1 MTPPFSRRQTL
12 SLLGGGAL
20 SPLLFSSAAAA
31 LSSVAGSASFLTAA
45 TRAGGVHGG
54 AILSSDGVLIAEFE
68 LPERGHGAALK
79 PGHEEAIIFA
89 RRPGNFALVLDPMS
103 GEARHLIS
111 AREDRHFYGHGCFSH
126 DGGILFATENDFNG
140 ERGVI
145 GLYDARDAYR
155 RIGEFSSFGIGPH
168 EISLMPDGQTLVVAN
183 GGILTH
189 PDAPRMKLNLSDM
202 TPSIAL
208 IDART
213 GAFHTDYAPPQEL
226 HQLSLR
232 HLDVRRDGRI
242 AVVAQWEGPKLE
254 QPPLVALIDRDVGL
268 ALKSAPA
275 RVAARMRNYCG
286 SVAFSGDGAS
296 FAVSSP
302 RGGLMTFWDGD
313 GNFRESLEFEDGC
326 GLAASGGGFLMTSGR
341 GVIANESAS
350 ALKSHKNIAFDNHLL
365 ALN

>member
-1 MTPPFSRRQTL
+1 MTPFSRRRTL
-12 SLLGGGAL
+12 GLLGGGVL
-20 SPLLFSSAAAA
+20 SPLLFSSGAAA
-31 LSSVAGSASFLTAA
+31 SSLDKGAPFFLTAA

-54 AILSSDGVLIAEFE
+54 AILNADGALIAEFV

-79 PGHEEAIIFA
+79 PGHEEAVIFA
-89 RRPGNFALVLDPMS
+89 RRPGSFALVLDPVT
-103 GEARHLIS
+103 GESRHLILV
-111 AREDRHFYGHGCFSH
+111 REDRHFYGHGCFSR
-126 DGGILFATENDFNG
+126 DGGILFATENDFDG

-202 TPSIAL
+202 ASSVAL

-213 GAFHTDYAPPQEL
+213 GALRADYAPPKEL
-226 HQLSLR
+226 YQLSLR
-232 HLDVRRDGRI
+232 HLDIREDGRI
-242 AVVAQWEGPKLE
+242 AAVAQWEGAKLE
-254 QPPLVALIDRDVGL
+254 QPPLVALIDRDSGL
-268 ALKSAPA
+268 RLKSAPA
-275 RVAARMRNYCG
+275 NVAARMRNYCG
-286 SVAFSGDGAS
+286 SVAFSTDGKS

-302 RGGLMTFWDGD
+302 RGGLMTIWDSD
-313 GNFRESLEFEDGC
+313 GTYREAFELEDGC
-326 GLAASGGGFLMTSGR
+326 GVAARNHGFVFTSGR
-341 GVIANESAS
+341 GVVTANDPSEART
-350 ALKSHKNIAFDNHLL
+350 HQDIAFDNHLL